1 MIDFEST
8 LKISLRSL
16 KVNKMRSIL
25 TSLGIIIGVSAVI
38 IMLSIGEGAKQ
49 RINKDIASMGSNLL
63 MVMSGSTT
71 SSGVRMGS
79 GTQPTLTIKDSEAML
94 KHCPSVLEVAPT
106 VSQVQQL
113 VYSNQNWSTT
123 VNGITPGYMPIRMWE
138 VESGRG
144 ITQDD
149 LKNTTKVAL
158 LGTTVTENLFGD
170 MDPLNKTVRIGGM
183 PFKVIGILKSK
194 GQNGMGQD
202 QDDTVLIP
210 ITTAQKKLF
219 GTDFPGMVKHISV
232 QAKDENSLES
242 AQEEIT
248 ELLRERHNLGKTKE
262 DDFTIRNFT
271 QMLETAKQ
279 ASNTMAILLGSI
291 ASVSLLVGGIGI
303 MNIMLVS
310 VTERTKEIG
319 IRMAIGATAMDIRI
333 QFLFEALLLSLAG
346 GALLPIFTGGSRV
359 ANLRLKKATYERIL
373 QDYYKTNLTAIQ
385 EVNDALVTSKMDK
398 TKMEQTLKQSKLE
411 KADYSYNE
419 DKFNQGTISKLDLLQ
434 FKENLLAIDQLVAQQ
449 KVECMVD
456 SVGLYK
462 ATASKI

>member
-1 MIDFEST
+1 MIDFAST
-8 LKISLRSL
+8 FKISLRSL

-79 GTQPTLTIKDSEAML
+79 GTQPTLTIKDAEAIL
-94 KHCPSVLEVAPT
+94 KYCPSVAEVAPT
-106 VSQVQQL
+106 VGQVQQL
-113 VYSNQNWSTT
+113 VYSNQNWSTS
-123 VNGITPGYMPIRMWE
+123 VNGITPGFMPIRLWE
-138 VESGRG
+138 IEEGRG
-144 ITQDD
+144 ISLEDI
-149 LKNTTKVAL
+149 KNTTKVAV
-158 LGTTVTENLFGD
+158 LGSTVTTNLFGD
-170 MDPLNKTVRIGGM
+170 MEPLNKTIRIGGM
-183 PFKVIGILKSK
+183 PFKVIGTLKSK

-219 GTDFPGMVKHISV
+219 GTDFPGMVKNISV
-232 QAKDENSLES
+232 QAIDENSLDS
-242 AQEEIT
+242 AQVEIA
-248 ELLRERHNLGKTKE
+248 ELLRERHNLGKNKD

-279 ASNTMAILLGSI
+279 TSNTMALFLGAI

-319 IRMAIGATAMDIRI
+319 IRMAIGAKAMDIRI
-333 QFLFEALLLSLAG
+333 QFLVEALLLSLIG
-346 GALLPIFTGGSRV
+346 GLLGVVIGILGAKLIGLLSSMAVVITSGPILMSFGFSGLV
-359 ANLRLKKATYERIL
+359 GILFGYYPAYKASLLNPI
-373 QDYYKTNLTAIQ
+373 
-385 EVNDALVTSKMDK
+385 DALRY
-398 TKMEQTLKQSKLE
+398 E
-411 KADYSYNE
+411 
-419 DKFNQGTISKLDLLQ
+419 
-434 FKENLLAIDQLVAQQ
+434 
-449 KVECMVD
+449 
-456 SVGLYK
+456 
-462 ATASKI
+462 